1 MLGNR
6 IGARVRHQ
14 QWWRGRLYQQ
24 NQNPTSEKTDPMGK
38 LVIENFKKI
47 EKKWF
52 GDWQI
57 GGVIEDK
64 ECYALQAFKKNGKII
79 VIYISRDG
87 YVKDDDNF
95 EVVYDI
101 GFVDGKSTLKNPDV
115 IEDYI
120 YKSTLEDMEFFG
132 ESLSHYLNTYYE

>member
-6 IGARVRHQ
+6 IGARGGHQ

>member
-1 MLGNR
+1 
-6 IGARVRHQ
+6 
-14 QWWRGRLYQQ
+14 
-24 NQNPTSEKTDPMGK
+24 MGK